1 MIGQKIN
8 DNSSFLYELLQ
19 LFRLKQVIQQIIV
32 YMQEEITMEMN
43 NTEIIAQ
50 IAALLSKLIEN
61 NNAQQDNKPAVNEN
75 APVEML
81 TIKECAEAVSGLSEH
96 IIRQLVAQEKIPY
109 IRTGQGKRGK
119 ILINKAA
126 LLEYLKKT
134 A

>member
-1 MIGQKIN
+1 
-8 DNSSFLYELLQ
+8 
-19 LFRLKQVIQQIIV
+19 
-32 YMQEEITMEMN
+32 MEMMN

-61 NNAQQDNKPAVNEN
+61 NNLQQDNKPAVHEN

-96 IIRQLVAQEKIPY
+96 TIRQLVAQEKIPY